1 MSKSWVNRLGWSVGA
16 LAVGYGFPVAAQE
29 AASPAPA
36 QLEKIV
42 IKASPLRTQADN
54 ATVPVSVLKADRLL
68 LSDQTTLGVAL
79 ESLPGVRA
87 DTFGA
92 GASRPVIRG
101 QTLPRVVVLQDG
113 ADVMDASGVSP
124 DHALTVDP
132 MLAERVE
139 VIRGPGALL
148 YSSGAIGGV
157 VNVIDGRIPDAVPAE
172 GVSGFA
178 SLRGATGARE
188 RAGAV
193 GVTAGEG
200 NFAIRLE
207 GATRHADDY
216 RVPNW
221 STSRL
226 PGTYARSTSGSIGV
240 SWIHDN
246 GYTGV
251 SFSQMHSRYGL
262 PGHDHAYDEC
272 HIDGLV
278 LHCDEHDDHDGHED
292 HEDGHEEQGHDD
304 HGGVVTGDTPET
316 RLKSQRFD
324 ARGEYSNPLPGL
336 TRLSWRAGF
345 ARYRHDELE
354 HGQIASTFRNRAHD
368 FRLELEHAPIV
379 GWDGVI
385 AVQNGQSRFDT
396 SGPERFL
403 PSTRTKTW
411 GVALLETYRV
421 NNWRFEAGLR
431 HDWQSIQPDSS
442 QPAYQGRALSGSI
455 AAIWDF
461 APTYSLALQF
471 SRAERMPGAQELY
484 ADGVHLATNTY
495 EIGQADLNTE
505 KSSGVDLT
513 LRKTE
518 GDFTFEASVFYN
530 QVKDY
535 IYAQTLDRYEDF
547 RLIRYAQQD
556 ARFVGVELD
565 MNYRVNRVVSVGV
578 FGDMTRGRL
587 TNGGGD
593 LPRIPAARVGG
604 SVNAVWDDWRANFE
618 VVRVLRQNRIAS
630 YESTTPGYTMLNA
643 GVAYDSEMQGA
654 DAQVYVQGRNL
665 LNRLAFN
672 HSSYLAQVAPLPGRS
687 IMLGVRVD
695 Y

>member
-1 MSKSWVNRLGWSVGA
+1 MERKVKKVWVSSWNAGVG
-16 LAVGYGFPVAAQE
+16 LVAAFYGVGV
-29 AASPAPA
+29 AAVEPPASEPK

-42 IKASPLRTQADN
+42 IKANPLRTDADN
-54 ATVPVSVLKADRLL
+54 ATIPVSVLSGERLL

-79 ESLPGVRA
+79 EGLPGVRA

-92 GASRPVIRG
+92 GASRPIIRG
-101 QTLPRVVVLQDG
+101 QTAPRVVVLQDG
-113 ADVMDASGVSP
+113 ADVMDASGISP

-132 MLAERVE
+132 MLADRIE

-148 YSSGAIGGV
+148 YSAGAIGGV
-157 VNVIDGRIPDAVPAE
+157 VNVVDSRIPDAVPVD
-172 GVSGFA
+172 GVEGFA
-178 SLRGATGARE
+178 NLRGASGARE

-207 GATRHADDY
+207 GSTRHSDDY
-216 RVPNW
+216 RVPDW

-226 PGTYARSTSGSIGV
+226 PGSFARSTTGSIGA
-240 SWIHDN
+240 SWFHDN
-246 GYTGV
+246 GYTGL
-251 SFSQMHSRYGL
+251 SFSQMNSRYGL
-262 PGHDHAYDEC
+262 PGHDHGYDEC
-272 HIDGLV
+272 SAHDFS
-278 LHCDEHDDHDGHED
+278 LHCDDHDEDHEEEGHDDHDNEGSDE
-292 HEDGHEEQGHDD
+292 
-304 HGGVVTGDTPET
+304 GDTPVT

-345 ARYRHDELE
+345 AKYRHDEME
-354 HGQIASTFRNRAHD
+354 HDEIAGTFKNRAYD
-368 FRLELEHAPIV
+368 LRLELAHAPIA
-379 GWDGVI
+379 GWEGVF
-385 AVQNGQSRFDT
+385 ALQNGQSRFDT
-396 SGPERFL
+396 AGPERFL
-403 PSTRTKTW
+403 PSTHTKTW
-411 GVALLETYRV
+411 GVALLETYRL
-421 NNWRFEAGLR
+421 NDWRFEVGMR
-431 HDWQSIQPDSS
+431 HDWQSIRPDST
-442 QPAYQGRALSGSI
+442 QPAYQGRALSGSA
-455 AAIWDF
+455 AAIWEF
-461 APTYSLALQF
+461 APAYSLALQF

-495 EIGQADLNTE
+495 EIGQSDLGTE
-505 KSSGVDLT
+505 KSTGVDLT

-530 QVKDY
+530 RVKDY

-556 ARFVGVELD
+556 AQFVGLELD
-565 MNYRVNRVVSVGV
+565 MNYQVNRTISVGV
-578 FGDMTRGRL
+578 FGDVTRGRL

-593 LPRIPAARVGG
+593 LPRIPAARLGG
-604 SVNAVWDDWRANFE
+604 RINAQWQDWRANLE
-618 VVRVLRQNRIAS
+618 VIRVLRQDRIAA
-630 YESTTPGYTMLNA
+630 YEIETPGYTMLNA
-643 GVAYDSEMQGA
+643 GVAYDFEAQGA
-654 DAQVYVQGRNL
+654 DAQVYLQGRNL